1 MHKAA
6 VGGGEEWIRNAD
18 RAPERV
24 MRIVLG
30 TKTKV
35 GVPSFLA
42 GRRQAQELAKAR
54 KKEAPKLWRE
64 LQSR

>member
-1 MHKAA
+1 
-6 VGGGEEWIRNAD
+6 
-18 RAPERV
+18 

-30 TKTKV
+30 TKTEV

-64 LQSR
+64 LKSR